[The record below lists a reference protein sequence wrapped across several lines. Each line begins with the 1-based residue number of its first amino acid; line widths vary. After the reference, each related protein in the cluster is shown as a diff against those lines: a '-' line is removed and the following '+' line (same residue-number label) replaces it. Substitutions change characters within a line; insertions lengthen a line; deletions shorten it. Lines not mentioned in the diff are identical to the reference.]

1 MRDWT
6 ETLSRWPSF
15 LHPSFI
21 GEIEGDVKE
30 PILLIEKSCGSFRLV
45 GVVNLSHIIYIMG
58 HVGYNKLIE
67 GKVAAV
73 SGAFVWLKCELT
85 VIMFTYNLKRA
96 RIFSSHPR
104 NFISFRFI
112 S

>member
-6 ETLSRWPSF
+6 DTLSRWPSV
-15 LHPSFI
+15 LHPSVT
-21 GEIEGDVKE
+21 GQIEGDVKE
-30 PILLIEKSCGSFRLV
+30 PTLLIEKSCGSFRLV

-73 SGAFVWLKCELT
+73 SGAFVWLKLAELT
-85 VIMFTYNLKRA
+85 VIIFTYNLKRA
-96 RIFSSHPR
+96 RILSSHPR
-104 NFISFRFI
+104 NFIS
-112 S
+112 